1 MKTINNGQAVLLVF
15 GAIVL
20 AVVIFMADT
29 RVMSQPQPAAAPA
42 PQAAPT
48 DVTADLEAVAKE
60 AQSNLSEAGNLAEQ
74 LAKVRSQLPS
84 LGEFAGQAGAPT
96 MNGSEFPPTPEPI
109 DTAGYQA
116 PVDTLTVDIRTG
128 GPQLS
133 GWERIA
139 STGLE
144 EIRQKVEFREAIH
157 KGDLTFVDDKGQQW
171 IFGPAGWFLCAQI
184 GISGDTYFYL
194 PMAGDAAD
202 AADWWAAQQPATI
215 ERLVGVC
222 HGGQPQ

>member
-15 GAIVL
+15 GAVVL
-20 AVVIFMADT
+20 AVVIFMADV
-29 RVMSQPQPAAAPA
+29 RIMGQPQPAAEAPP

-48 DVTADLEAVAKE
+48 EVTADLEAVARN
-60 AQSNLSEAGNLAEQ
+60 AQTNLSEAGNLTDQ
-74 LAKVRSQLPS
+74 LAKLRSQLPS
-84 LGEFAGQAGAPT
+84 FSEFAAKEGAPT

-116 PVDTLTVDIRTG
+116 PVDTLTVDIPTG

-139 STGLE
+139 ATGFE
-144 EIRQKVEFREAIH
+144 EIVQKVEFREAIH
-157 KGDLTFVDDKGQQW
+157 RGDLTFIDDKGMQW
-171 IFGPAGWFLCAQI
+171 VFGPAGWFMCAQI
-184 GISGDTYFYL
+184 GVNNGTYYYL
-194 PMAGDAAD
+194 DPDPNGN

-215 ERLVGVC
+215 ERLVSVC

>member
-20 AVVIFMADT
+20 AVVIFMADA
-29 RVMSQPQPAAAPA
+29 RIVGQPQPAAAPA

-48 DVTADLEAVAKE
+48 DVTADLEAVAKN
-60 AQSNLSEAGNLAEQ
+60 AQNSLSEAGNLAEQ

-116 PVDTLTVDIRTG
+116 PVDTLTVDIPTG

-139 STGLE
+139 ATGFE
-144 EIRQKVEFREAIH
+144 EIVQKVEFREAIH
-157 KGDLTFVDDKGQQW
+157 RGDLTFIDDRGQQW
-171 IFGPAGWFLCAQI
+171 VFGPAGWFMCSQI
-184 GISGDTYFYL
+184 GVSNGTYYYLDPTADDTD
-194 PMAGDAAD
+194 DAA
-202 AADWWAAQQPATI
+202 WWSAQQPATI

-222 HGGQPQ
+222 HGGQSQ